1 MISITDQYNAM
12 YEDRGATLEHN
23 YYECANWLEGYMIG
37 ADLVG
42 TPLERC
48 IATLRSGGNFVA
60 FCKNKILH
68 EPN

>member
-12 YEDRGATLEHN
+12 YEDSGATQAEN
-23 YYECANWLEGYMIG
+23 YLECASWLEGFMIG
-37 ADLVG
+37 ANMTG

-60 FCKNKILH
+60 FCKSQKV
-68 EPN
+68 